1 MHMKGSQCSP
11 WLATKTTRWELIIVQ
26 LLNQNNPLHPDV
38 QIPAVTFQGLPIE
51 ASFTP
56 DSQFVVSGSTD
67 GLLHLWRTED
77 GRSAG
82 VLTGEHQVLL
92 DLLKLGLTQRYSF
105 DDKFFC

>member
-1 MHMKGSQCSP
+1 MFT
-11 WLATKTTRWELIIVQ
+11 LAGY
-26 LLNQNNPLHPDV
+26 QNNKVPNGHVRKSYNAPKL
-38 QIPAVTFQGLPIE
+38 QGLPIE

-82 VLTGEHQVLL
+82 VLTGEHQV
-92 DLLKLGLTQRYSF
+92 
-105 DDKFFC
+105 

>member
-1 MHMKGSQCSP
+1 MRLDRNKVQLRRKDDDAHNERGGNQVLHNNNDQFTKLLTGNIFSGSSMHMSGHVEKLKETP
-11 WLATKTTRWELIIVQ
+11 K
-26 LLNQNNPLHPDV
+26 
-38 QIPAVTFQGLPIE
+38 FQGLPIE

-82 VLTGEHQVLL
+82 VLTGEHQV
-92 DLLKLGLTQRYSF
+92 
-105 DDKFFC
+105 